1 MPFNPSSTDLSFAD
15 LDLVFAELDTELDA
29 ATPVAAATDSES
41 VEREISLEQA
51 AASDLAGATEPAAA
65 NWHRSA
71 ALDSGSDRS
80 MSQLAHRMEGLPLE
94 ETYLKFRLESDV
106 PAAINVRF
114 VQEAFIL
121 PARQLTTMPNMP
133 AALLGLTNRRN
144 QVVWVIDLAQL
155 LGLAVFDATVQQF
168 SLLLIQVGTIRI
180 GLAVQQ
186 IEGMVRLSPEV
197 IQAPIGQM
205 SLSLLPYLQ
214 GCTLQQQEG
223 HQEILLL
230 LDAEAIIQAPLMKYP
245 FV

>member
-15 LDLVFAELDTELDA
+15 LSFADLDLVFAEIEAADVAAEAAVTHATTESGTNLEDVESDFEA
-29 ATPVAAATDSES
+29 ATGQAT
-41 VEREISLEQA
+41 
-51 AASDLAGATEPAAA
+51 A
-65 NWHRSA
+65 NWQRLEAPTFSRRS
-71 ALDSGSDRS
+71 G
-80 MSQLAHRMEGLPLE
+80 QLAIHRLGELPLE
-94 ETYLKFRLESDV
+94 DTYLKFRLESDI
-106 PAAINVRF
+106 PAAINVRS

-155 LGLAVFDATVQQF
+155 LGLAIFDATVQQF
-168 SLLLIQVGTIRI
+168 SLLLIQVGLIKI
-180 GLAVQQ
+180 GLAVQR
-186 IEGMVRLSPEV
+186 IEGMVRLSPDA

-214 GCTLQQQEG
+214 GCALQQQEG

-230 LDAEAIIQAPLMKYP
+230 LDAEAIVQAPLMKYP
-245 FV
+245 FI